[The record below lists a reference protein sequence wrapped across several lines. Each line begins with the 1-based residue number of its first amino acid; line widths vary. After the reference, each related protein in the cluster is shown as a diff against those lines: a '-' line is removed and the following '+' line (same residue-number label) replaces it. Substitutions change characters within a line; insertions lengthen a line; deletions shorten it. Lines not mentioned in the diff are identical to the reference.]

1 MPGPMT
7 AAALVRAV
15 SPRLAAAELTYLR
28 RRSVDLGR
36 ARMQHAAYL
45 DLLRGEGLEIVHAP
59 PVPEHPDGV
68 FVEDAV
74 VVVSHLAILA
84 RSGAVSRR
92 GEVEDLA
99 PVLAARGLAVT
110 AITNPATLD
119 GGDVLQV
126 DDTLYVGRTARTN
139 DAAAE
144 QLRVLVAPLGR
155 TVIPVEVT
163 GVLHL
168 KTAATAL
175 PDGRILAHL
184 DHVSATAFRDR
195 EVVAVAEPA
204 GANVLLVGD
213 TIVLSAS
220 APRTAAML
228 RRRGYRVRE
237 VDISELEKVEAG
249 PTCPSV
255 LLPPARAP
263 HPIPGLGAG
272 GGPTGP

>member
-1 MPGPMT
+1 MPGPT
-7 AAALVRAV
+7 PAAALVRAV
-15 SPRLAAAELTYLR
+15 SPWLVDGELTYLQR
-28 RRSVDLGR
+28 QPVDLGR
-36 ARMQHAAYL
+36 ARTQHAAYV

-59 PVPEHPDGV
+59 PSPAHPDGV
-68 FVEDAV
+68 FIEDAV
-74 VVVSHLAILA
+74 VVVDHLAILA

-92 GEVEDLA
+92 GEIEDL
-99 PVLAARGLAVT
+99 PSVLAARGLTVT
-110 AITNPATLD
+110 AITDPATLD

-126 DDTLYVGRTARTN
+126 DDTLYVGRTARTD

-144 QLRVLVAPLGR
+144 QLRALVAPLGR
-155 TVIPVEVT
+155 TVIQVEVT

-175 PDGRILAHL
+175 PDGRILADL
-184 DHVSATAFRDR
+184 DRVSATAFRDR

-204 GANVLLVGD
+204 GADVLLLGD
-213 TIVLSAS
+213 TVVLSAS

-228 RRRGYRVRE
+228 RGRGYRVRE

-255 LLPPARAP
+255 LLPPARAASA
-263 HPIPGLGAG
+263 PGPDAVRARP
-272 GGPTGP
+272 GP